1 MKRSSRKKRLAK
13 WSKLGLS
20 LAAVTVL
27 GGLVEPVGFKV
38 VGSTEVY
45 AEETT
50 GITYRVHYF
59 INDVKEN
66 GGLPSYT
73 DIAPFKEGF
82 IEQGV
87 TITEIAPQIEGYV
100 LANESWNSDRA
111 LLTYD
116 KMNAVETWADTE
128 FVKSIIFFYDKA
140 TSSVV
145 EPPVDQPEEPAGATT
160 STDTSAASQPTN
172 SQPTVEDRYDVVT
185 LKYRDENG
193 EDLGEDLMMVY
204 PTSPQRITPPAIEGY
219 EFKEASVGENY
230 LMYSKPISLPYEHRF
245 AQVLTEEDLHN
256 HSNFLGGK
264 IKEAQDSL
272 RDGSAYTYILNYRK
286 TSPSDQA
293 PVEHTEKKNT
303 TVEIAAYHSNGYLNQ
318 YQEVVPS
325 GISKT
330 YTAPAFDGWEVYAA
344 GAYSTNFS
352 WTVKGVDSVTLP
364 EGFVEESVRVEF
376 YYKPV
381 ETPAEK
387 QVISSEV
394 RILNVD
400 GATYWKGEE
409 LDKAVV
415 GTTTVELEVGG
426 DLAIPATVVPEGY
439 EITDVRFNALS
450 TGVKELPH
458 TWAYEEYKNYTSAP
472 MSVPEIDILVKP
484 VSKPV
489 ETSVSP
495 QPAETSVVTPVD
507 KPVETLVDTSVTKP
521 LETQTETTVNKPA
534 ETPTNVQPSAD
545 QAGQSATEPT
555 VLPKQDSQA
564 GTASPTDQSA
574 PGKQETEQETKEQA
588 APASQSKQA
597 TDKPAPTSQPQAK
610 SLPATGDAH
619 SVLHMTGMGLLGLA
633 GLVVKR
639 RSRKSY

>member
-45 AEETT
+45 AE
-50 GITYRVHYF
+50 TYVNTSDQPIGVVVYYSGQNLDGTKVNLEGWESY
-59 INDVKEN
+59 IEVQPGQEIAAPKEFE
-66 GGLPSYT
+66 GYTLISTSYT
-73 DIAPFKEGF
+73 PPVFSDGALLYVYSQNES
-82 IEQGV
+82 IEQ
-87 TITEIAPQIEGYV
+87 P
-100 LANESWNSDRA
+100 
-111 LLTYD
+111 
-116 KMNAVETWADTE
+116 
-128 FVKSIIFFYDKA
+128 KS
-140 TSSVV
+140 
-145 EPPVDQPEEPAGATT
+145 EEPAGATT

-193 EDLGEDLMMVY
+193 KDLGEDLMMVY
-204 PTSPQRITPPAIEGY
+204 PTIPQRITPPAIEGY

-245 AQVLTEEDLHN
+245 AQVLTEQDLNN

-286 TSPSDQA
+286 TSPSEQA

-639 RSRKSY
+639 RSRKSS